1 MSLSLTLNALAVH
14 FLAPV
19 FLNFTLCFL
28 TFLAVLFYQ
37 ISGAPASQRPPHG
50 DRVLSGLTPGSPRL
64 PTEARSFLC
73 LRNAGAGG
81 GALASAKRRG
91 LSLLPSPNP
100 ALRSMRL
107 PVVADPR
114 NLDLWSCIGCSIVI

>member
-1 MSLSLTLNALAVH
+1 MSLSSLTLNALAVH

-19 FLNFTLCFL
+19 FLSFTLCFL

-64 PTEARSFLC
+64 PREARSFLC
-73 LRNAGAGG
+73 LPVSPVRHARFSVSGMQVQVVVPWPRPDAGV
-81 GALASAKRRG
+81 S
-91 LSLLPSPNP
+91 LSFHPQTQLL
-100 ALRSMRL
+100 
-107 PVVADPR
+107 DP
-114 NLDLWSCIGCSIVI
+114 